1 MMAKDISQKDEQPP
15 DKPTNEKENQAPQSE
30 QPVSEVDQLQFK
42 LEELQKAAD
51 TYKDKFLR
59 KAAELENFKR
69 RSEADFVNLIKNANE
84 GLLTAL
90 LPILNDFVRS
100 LKSGKEQKDHDAFYS
115 GVELIFNKFSKI
127 LEAQGL
133 IPFDSVGKPFDVEY
147 HDAVLLIPR
156 DGVPPSTVLEEVERG
171 YKLFDKVI
179 RHAKVIVSAAP
190 DNESKNEDTSTD
202 QGSREVEKQ

>member
-1 MMAKDISQKDEQPP
+1 MMAKDISQKDEQPS
-15 DKPTNEKENQAPQSE
+15 DKPTNEAENQAPQSE
-30 QPVSEVDQLQFK
+30 QPVSEVDQLQLK

-51 TYKDKFLR
+51 TYKDQFLR

-90 LPILNDFVRS
+90 LPILNDFFRS
-100 LKSGKEQKDHDAFYS
+100 LKSGKEQKDHDAFYN

-133 IPFDSVGKPFDVEY
+133 VPFESVGKPFDVEY
-147 HDAVLLIPR
+147 HDAVLLVPR
-156 DGVPPSTVLEEVERG
+156 EDVPPNTVLEEVERG
-171 YKLFDKVI
+171 YMLRDKVL
-179 RHAKVIVSAAP
+179 RHAKVVVSASP
-190 DNESKNEDTSTD
+190 DKEPKTEDSPTD
-202 QGSREVEKQ
+202 QGSEEVENQ